1 MASRYWV
8 GGTGTWDGTDTTHWA
23 TSSGGAG
30 GASVPTSD
38 KNVFFDANSGGGT
51 ITTGTDGIP
60 LEMASLTCT
69 GFTGTLDTRT
79 ASESTGG
86 PGFYVYGNVTL
97 STGGTYIN
105 LSLSITGTCTFTSV
119 GKKIGQFVVGSFS
132 QSIDG
137 TVTLADDFSCDSPD
151 SGFDSFR
158 LVGGTFDANN
168 FNVTTLDFY
177 TQYDFVPSRTLNM
190 GSGTW
195 TLFGG
200 FGSNGWYVDFGNL
213 TGLTINCGT
222 STINIDGTDPIPG
235 FNFTGAGFTYYN
247 LNLAAAGT
255 AFEFADSNSFNAI
268 SNSAVPGINIGFT
281 PGITITVDNFNVS
294 GVGGNYV
301 SLLGAGGSF
310 TLSKSSGVVSCNWL
324 DITNCDATGGAT
336 WYAGADST
344 NGGGN
349 TGWIFTAPPSGGP
362 TGSFFAFF

>member
-1 MASRYWV
+1 MAPAQSRYWV

-30 GASVPTSD
+30 GASVPTFN

-51 ITTGTDGIP
+51 ITTGTDGYT
-60 LEMASLTCT
+60 LGMASLNCT

-79 ASESTGG
+79 AFESTGG
-86 PGFYVYGNVTL
+86 PGFYVYGSVTL
-97 STGGTYIN
+97 STGGTYID
-105 LSLSITGTCTFTSV
+105 LSLNVIGNCTFTSV
-119 GKKIGQFVVGSFS
+119 GKKIGQFVVGSVG
-132 QSIDG
+132 QGLGG
-137 TVTLADDFSCDSPD
+137 TVTLADDFSCDAPD
-151 SGFDSFR
+151 LGFDSFR

-200 FGSNGWYVDFGNL
+200 FGSNGWYVNFGNL

-222 STINIDGTDPIPG
+222 STINIDGTDPSPG

-247 LNLAAAGT
+247 LNLAT
-255 AFEFADSNSFNAI
+255 ANLTFEFSDDNSFNNI
-268 SNSAVPGINIGFT
+268 SNSAVSGININGS
-281 PGITITVDNFNVS
+281 GITITVANFNVS
-294 GVGGNYV
+294 GADPDFVNLGG
-301 SLLGAGGSF
+301 GF
-310 TLSKSSGVVSCNWL
+310 TLSKLSGVVSCDYLN
-324 DITNCDATGGAT
+324 ITNCDATGGAT
-336 WYAGADST
+336 WYAGANSV